1 MQLEEAISQFKDSNI
16 LLLQGPVGPFFY
28 HLAQKLKKNKNQI
41 FKLNFNGGDLFF
53 FPFGAQSYRGELKGF
68 KDFIKQFYLTN
79 NIQKVLMFNDCR
91 PLHKIAIEV
100 AKTLKIPCFIFEEGY
115 IRPNF
120 ITLEV
125 EGVNAN
131 STLPKDP
138 RTFLNYCPKQKDE
151 NYKEYNV
158 IHSFGSMA
166 WFSFLYWFAA
176 FWCGFYFNNK
186 LHHRS
191 LSGLEMFPW
200 FLSLLRKQLYKL
212 SEKDDIEF
220 VLESKKQYFA
230 LILQVHNDTQ
240 IKNHFKPKRI
250 ENFIKNSIR
259 SFAQYSKPQ
268 HFLVIKHHPMDRGY
282 KNYKIFIKRCARK
295 FNVSQRVIYLHDIH
309 LPSLLH
315 NALGC
320 IVINSTT
327 GLSSILHKCPTK
339 VCGRAFYNIEGL
351 TFQEPLHQFWRG
363 AKKFKINHQ
372 LFANF
377 RKYLIDHNQINGS
390 FYGTLSK
397 NPPPRTKTKSLPN
410 QISFPLCLYTQS
422 KL

>member
-28 HLAQKLKKNKNQI
+28 HLAQKLKKNNNQV
-41 FKLNFNGGDLFF
+41 FKLNFNGGDLLF
-53 FPFGAQSYRGELKGF
+53 FPFGAQSYRGELKDF
-68 KDFIKQFYLTN
+68 KEFIKQFYLAN
-79 NIQKVLMFNDCR
+79 NIQKVFMFNDCR

-138 RTFLNYCPKQKDE
+138 RIFLDYQPKQEDK

-176 FWCGFYFNNK
+176 FWCGFYFNNH

-200 FLSLLRKQLYKL
+200 FLSLFRKQLYKF
-212 SEKDDIEF
+212 SEKEDIEF

-282 KNYKIFIKRCARK
+282 KNYKIFITRCARK
-295 FNVSQRVIYLHDIH
+295 FNVAQRVIYLHDIH
-309 LPSLLH
+309 LPSLLC

-339 VCGRAFYNIEGL
+339 VCGSAFYNLEGL
-351 TFQEPLHQFWRG
+351 TFQEPLSKFWRG
-363 AKKFKINHQ
+363 AKKFKINQQ

-390 FYGTLSK
+390 FYGSLSQ
-397 NPPPRTKTKSLPN
+397 NPPPRKQETHSTKINPN
-410 QISFPLCLYTQS
+410 YKPL
-422 KL
+422 

>member
-1 MQLEEAISQFKDSNI
+1 MQLDDAISQFKDSNI

-28 HLAQKLKKNKNQI
+28 HLAQNLKRLNNQV
-41 FKLNFNGGDLFF
+41 FKLNFNGGDFLF
-53 FPFGAQSYRGELKGF
+53 FPFGAKNYRGKMENF
-68 KDFIKQFYLTN
+68 REFIRNFYREHK
-79 NIQKVLMFNDCR
+79 IQIIFMFNDCR

-100 AKTLKIPCFIFEEGY
+100 AKSQGIPCFIFEEGY

-120 ITLEV
+120 ITLEY

-131 STLPKDP
+131 STLSKDP
-138 RTFLNYCPKQKDE
+138 QTFLNYLPKNKT
-151 NYKEYNV
+151 KECGV
-158 IHSFGSMA
+158 EHSFRNMA
-166 WFSFLYWFAA
+166 WFSFLYWFAS
-176 FWCGFYFNNK
+176 FWCGLYYNNQ

-191 LSGLEMFPW
+191 LSGMEMFPW
-200 FLSLLRKQLYKL
+200 FLSLIRKQVYKI
-212 SEKDDIEF
+212 SEKEEVEF

-240 IKNHFKPKRI
+240 IKNHFKGKRI

-259 SFAQYSKPQ
+259 SFAQHSKPQ

-282 KNYKIFIKRCARK
+282 KNYQIFIKRQARK
-295 FNVSQRVIYLHDIH
+295 YNVKERVIYLHDIH
-309 LPSLLH
+309 LPDFLH

-339 VCGRAFYNIEGL
+339 VCGRSFYDIEGL
-351 TFQEPLHQFWRG
+351 TFQGPLSKFWSS
-363 AKKFKINHQ
+363 AKKFKINQQ
-372 LFANF
+372 LYTNF
-377 RKYLIDHNQINGS
+377 REYLIDHNQINGS

-397 NPPPRTKTKSLPN
+397 NPPPPATNKANP
-410 QISFPLCLYTQS
+410 
-422 KL
+422 

>member
-1 MQLEEAISQFKDSNI
+1 MLLDDAISQFKDSNI

-28 HLAQKLKKNKNQI
+28 HLAQKLKKYNRV
-41 FKLNFNGGDLFF
+41 FKLNFNGGDLLF
-53 FPFGAQSYRGELKGF
+53 FPFGSQSYRGELA
-68 KDFIKQFYLTN
+68 DFEKFIRNFYLKHK
-79 NIQKVLMFNDCR
+79 IQKILMFNDCR

-100 AKTLKIPCFIFEEGY
+100 AKSLKIPCYIFEEGY

-120 ITLEV
+120 ITLEYK
-125 EGVNAN
+125 GVNAN
-131 STLPKDP
+131 STLPKDSQI
-138 RTFLNYCPKQKDE
+138 FLNYHPNSKTQECAVK
-151 NYKEYNV
+151 
-158 IHSFGSMA
+158 HSFRNMA

-191 LSGLEMFPW
+191 LSGMEMFPW
-200 FLSLLRKQLYKL
+200 FLSLLRKQFYKF
-212 SEKDDIEF
+212 SEKEDIEF

-240 IKNHFKPKRI
+240 IKNHFKGKRI

-259 SFAQYSKPQ
+259 SFAQHSKPQ
-268 HFLVIKHHPMDRGY
+268 HFLVIKHHPLDRGY
-282 KNYKIFIKRCARK
+282 KNYKIFIKRQARK
-295 FNVSQRVIYLHDIH
+295 FNVKERVIYLHDIH
-309 LPSLLH
+309 LPDFLH

-339 VCGRAFYNIEGL
+339 VCGRAFYDIEGL
-351 TFQEPLHQFWRG
+351 TFQGPLSKFWSG
-363 AKKFKINHQ
+363 AKKFKINQQ
-372 LFANF
+372 LYSNF

-390 FYGTLSK
+390 FYGTLSSS
-397 NPPPRTKTKSLPN
+397 TKSP
-410 QISFPLCLYTQS
+410 PYTKAQ
-422 KL
+422 KQ

>member
-1 MQLEEAISQFKDSNI
+1 MQLDDAILQFKDSNI

-28 HLAQKLKKNKNQI
+28 HLAQKLKKNNNQI
-41 FKLNFNGGDLFF
+41 FKLNFNGGDLLF
-53 FPFGAQSYRGELKGF
+53 FPFGAQSYRGNLTDF
-68 KDFIKQFYLTN
+68 KRFIKNFYLTN
-79 NIQKVLMFNDCR
+79 KIQKVLMFNDCR
-91 PLHKIAIEV
+91 PLHKVAIEV
-100 AKTLKIPCFIFEEGY
+100 AKSLKIPCFIFEEGY

-120 ITLEV
+120 ITLEY

-138 RTFLNYCPKQKDE
+138 QFFLNYRSLPQS
-151 NYKEYNV
+151 KEYA
-158 IHSFGSMA
+158 IKHSFRNMA

-191 LSGLEMFPW
+191 LSGMEMFPW
-200 FLSLLRKQLYKL
+200 FLSLFRKQVYKF
-212 SEKDDIEF
+212 SEKEDIDF
-220 VLESKKQYFA
+220 ILDSKKQYFA

-240 IKNHFKPKRI
+240 IKNHFDGRRI

-259 SFAQYSKPQ
+259 SFAQYAKPQ

-282 KNYKIFIKRCARK
+282 KNYKIFIKRQARK
-295 FNVSQRVIYLHDIH
+295 FNVSQRIIYLHDIH
-309 LPSLLH
+309 LPQFLH

-339 VCGRAFYNIEGL
+339 VCGSAFYDIEGL
-351 TFQEPLHQFWRG
+351 TFQGNLNQFWSN
-363 AKKFKINHQ
+363 AKKFKTNQQ
-372 LFANF
+372 LFTHF
-377 RKYLIDHNQINGS
+377 RNYLIDHNQINGS
-390 FYGTLSK
+390 FYGSLSSK
-397 NPPPRTKTKSLPN
+397 IPPPALKINNPKN
-410 QISFPLCLYTQS
+410 
-422 KL
+422 KLSS